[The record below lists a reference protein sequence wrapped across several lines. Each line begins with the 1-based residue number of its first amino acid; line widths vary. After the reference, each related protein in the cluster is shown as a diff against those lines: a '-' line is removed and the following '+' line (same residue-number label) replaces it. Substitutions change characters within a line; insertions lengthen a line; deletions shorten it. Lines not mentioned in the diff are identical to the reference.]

1 MIALQSIIYY
11 AYMLI
16 TAVCGFF
23 LVKHL
28 FRRNEHQGIVNDI
41 MYVLCL
47 IPFLLRVLQIK

>member
-28 FRRNEHQGIVNDI
+28 FRRKEHQGIVNDI